1 MKIAVIENYN
11 CKCEYIGRPRRNADE
26 LYSIEYSHVY
36 TFYSDSKDISV
47 DSCKIIDKF
56 LKTYNKFKQEVLDY
70 SISEEATQIYD
81 IEKTN
86 LLAKKLNCQIFE
98 PGKSPLNI
106 FQHIMSIRGD
116 FTAEVID
123 YATLP
128 IIKYMKLIKR
138 QSYMDGRIN
147 DQYWRGED
155 LWSEIRIDDDNN
167 LCCVNGHDV
176 FRISTLKADR
186 IYIPYNSHDKDIFQ
200 GFQCLAIIVKDN
212 QWGVINTIGEVIV
225 DYQKFR
231 IVEVYNTFCVVESN
245 AAFSCIDFDGRVLMP
260 FTSQE
265 FGIYFHRYVEVV
277 YDHFKLLY
285 DLKSSKLILNAIYKD
300 FRYIC
305 DNYTIV
311 NTTDGL
317 FDIYDTNSLK
327 LNDKSFE
334 TVDFSNSQM
343 IVCKSSQG
351 WFVYDLNGSI
361 VFSDIEN
368 KYISVQI
375 FDDGHICLKQKKE
388 NGYNIYGLA
397 DSTGRIIF
405 PCYSDSP
412 IKVFQHEGDFY
423 YILKKYKK
431 EYLCNSNGH
440 ILSAKYDLIKTGN
453 EGICIVYDGQYAVE
467 YDKINYY
474 DGVFYAI
481 TLDGKVKFSIKCQ
494 NLFAYKNGLATIKQ
508 NDKYGKVNLEGEIVI
523 PPKYDYI
530 GTFSYGLIAVC
541 ANNLW
546 GYIDIHNNTVVD
558 IKYDRAD
565 DFDEDGKAYVE
576 LDGYCSHIN
585 TKGEH
590 IDDEERIIGYNNYYD
605 SIDEDTYIRDGIA
618 EAFNDDP
625 ANYWNID

>member
-1 MKIAVIENYN
+1 M
-11 CKCEYIGRPRRNADE
+11 
-26 LYSIEYSHVY
+26 
-36 TFYSDSKDISV
+36 
-47 DSCKIIDKF
+47 
-56 LKTYNKFKQEVLDY
+56 
-70 SISEEATQIYD
+70 
-81 IEKTN
+81 
-86 LLAKKLNCQIFE
+86 
-98 PGKSPLNI
+98 
-106 FQHIMSIRGD
+106 
-116 FTAEVID
+116 
-123 YATLP
+123 
-128 IIKYMKLIKR
+128 
-138 QSYMDGRIN
+138 
-147 DQYWRGED
+147 
-155 LWSEIRIDDDNN
+155 
-167 LCCVNGHDV
+167 
-176 FRISTLKADR
+176 
-186 IYIPYNSHDKDIFQ
+186 
-200 GFQCLAIIVKDN
+200 
-212 QWGVINTIGEVIV
+212 GVINTIGEVIV

-265 FGIYFHRYVEVV
+265 FGIYYHRYVEVV